1 MRTIIDEF
9 SHKASSSSRY
19 YHRHK
24 DQVREALKSARKQ
37 NPQTWIWRAAR
48 DRAKR
53 KKLEFT
59 IHVEDIVIPK
69 ICPVFGVTLEVSEHS
84 AKDNSPSLDRLDN
97 TKGYIKGNIV
107 VISNKANRL
116 KGDATLQE
124 LERLVEWLKLF

>member
-1 MRTIIDEF
+1 
-9 SHKASSSSRY
+9 
-19 YHRHK
+19 
-24 DQVREALKSARKQ
+24 
-37 NPQTWIWRAAR
+37 
-48 DRAKR
+48 
-53 KKLEFT
+53 
-59 IHVEDIVIPK
+59 
-69 ICPVFGVTLEVSEHS
+69 VFGVTLEVSEHS